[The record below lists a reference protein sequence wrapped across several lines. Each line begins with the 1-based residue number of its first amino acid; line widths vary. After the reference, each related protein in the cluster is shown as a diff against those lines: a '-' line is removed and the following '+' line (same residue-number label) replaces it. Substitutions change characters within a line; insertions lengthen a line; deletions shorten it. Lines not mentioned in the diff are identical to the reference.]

1 MIIQEHCL
9 MHNQNIKTA
18 IKQYYVIK
26 FPFDGV
32 YASIFKL
39 ETWYMH
45 TLHKQCVMSLLAGN
59 DDNTLSFYS
68 FCIIK

>member
-39 ETWYMH
+39 ET
-45 TLHKQCVMSLLAGN
+45 
-59 DDNTLSFYS
+59 
-68 FCIIK
+68 